1 MPPTNHRDQYSSNSD
16 HFVTEKEQIHNNN
29 ENSFRGLLLGLL
41 LALLVGG
48 GITTLFLFN
57 QNEEVSAPAVSPIP
71 DPSVTPS
78 SSVQPTTRETTI
90 IREKTRELVP
100 VPQASSTQPNINITV
115 PDSKPSTDQPPKS
128 ESPSSEKTTQTPGAS
143 SAAPQENTIPA
154 SQSQSPPAQ

>member
-90 IREKTRELVP
+90 IREFLKHPLHNLISILLFLILSRLLISRLRANLQALRKRLKRLVQAQQRHRRIQYLP
-100 VPQASSTQPNINITV
+100 LKVRVPQL
-115 PDSKPSTDQPPKS
+115 SK
-128 ESPSSEKTTQTPGAS
+128 AV
-143 SAAPQENTIPA
+143 
-154 SQSQSPPAQ
+154 